1 MMWVT
6 PGTPPGRW
14 RASRAAPGR
23 VKAGPCGGGA
33 AALPL
38 PPPGAAPG
46 VRSAVSVTATPSTPG
61 SALTTLSAA
70 WRKASNSPARAGST
84 EMAK

>member
-1 MMWVT
+1 MMLAT

-23 VKAGPCGGGA
+23 VKGEPGGA
-33 AALPL
+33 SGHCRPPL
-38 PPPGAAPG
+38 PSASGA
-46 VRSAVSVTATPSTPG
+46 RSAVSVTATASTPG
-61 SALTTLSAA
+61 TAVTAFSAA
-70 WRKASNSPARAGST
+70 WRKASSSPARAGST